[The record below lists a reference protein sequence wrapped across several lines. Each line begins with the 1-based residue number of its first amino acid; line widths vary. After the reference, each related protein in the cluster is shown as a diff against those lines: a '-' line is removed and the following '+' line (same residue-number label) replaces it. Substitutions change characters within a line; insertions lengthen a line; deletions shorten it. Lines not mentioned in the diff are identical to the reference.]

1 MYEKGKKV
9 MSQAYLDT
17 IDSPVGSIQ
26 FATNSEGALL
36 RLSFLDGHYPLTLPQ
51 ELERDGFALSQDAAR
66 TEQIRAE
73 LLEFFAGKRRTFD
86 VPVILQ
92 GSPFQVTVWSALR
105 RIPFGETRTYA
116 QLAGMIQ
123 RPAAARAVGRAN
135 ATNRIPLV
143 IPCHRVIGADGSLT
157 GFAGGI
163 HLKERLL
170 AFEMSHMSS
179 EEVAARQ
186 SQPGA
191 FSLARA

>member
-1 MYEKGKKV
+1 MYEKGKKA
-9 MSQAYLDT
+9 MSQAYLDM

-36 RLSFLDGHYPLTLPQ
+36 RLSFLDGHYPLTLQQ
-51 ELERDGFALSQDAAR
+51 ELERDGFALSQDTAR
-66 TEQIRAE
+66 TEQIRTE
-73 LLEFFAGKRRTFD
+73 LLEFFAGKRRIFD

-179 EEVAARQ
+179 EENAARQ
-186 SQPGA
+186 NQPGA
-191 FSLARA
+191 FSLARV

>member
-1 MYEKGKKV
+1 
-9 MSQAYLDT
+9 MSQAYLDM

-36 RLSFLDGHYPLTLPQ
+36 RLSLLDGHYPLTLQQ
-51 ELERDGFALSQDAAR
+51 ELERDGFAFSQDTAR
-66 TEQIRAE
+66 TEQARVE
-73 LLEFFAGKRRTFD
+73 LLEFFAGKRRSFD

-116 QLAGMIQ
+116 QLAGMIE

-143 IPCHRVIGADGSLT
+143 IPCHRVIGADGTLT

-170 AFEMSHMSS
+170 TFETRHLPA
-179 EEVAARQ
+179 EENATTQ
-186 SQPGA
+186 TQPGA
-191 FSLARA
+191 LSLARA

>member
-1 MYEKGKKV
+1 
-9 MSQAYLDT
+9 MSHAYLDV
-17 IDSPVGSIQ
+17 IDSPVGAIQ
-26 FATNSEGALL
+26 FATNNEGALL
-36 RLSFLDGHYPLTLPQ
+36 RVSFLDGHYPLTLQQ

-66 TEQIRAE
+66 TEQARAE
-73 LLEFFAGKRRTFD
+73 LLEFFAGERRSFD

-170 AFEMSHMSS
+170 AFEMSHRSS
-179 EEVAARQ
+179 EENTAAQ
-186 SQPGA
+186 PQPGA

>member
-1 MYEKGKKV
+1 
-9 MSQAYLDT
+9 MSQAYLDM

-26 FATNSEGALL
+26 FTTNSEGALL
-36 RLSFLDGHYPLTLPQ
+36 RLSFLDGHYPLTLQQ
-51 ELERDGFALSQDAAR
+51 ELERDGFTFSKDMAR
-66 TEQIRAE
+66 TEHARIE

-116 QLAGMIQ
+116 QLAGMIE

-170 AFEMSHMSS
+170 AFEMSHMTP
-179 EEVAARQ
+179 EEEAAQQTRQ
-186 SQPGA
+186 SA
-191 FSLARA
+191 HTLARA

>member
-1 MYEKGKKV
+1 
-9 MSQAYLDT
+9 MSQAYLEV

-26 FATNSEGALL
+26 FATNNEGALL
-36 RLSFLDGHYPLTLPQ
+36 RVSFLDGHYPLTLQQ
-51 ELERDGFALSQDAAR
+51 ELERDGFTLSQDAAR
-66 TEQIRAE
+66 TEQARAE

-143 IPCHRVIGADGSLT
+143 IPCHRVIGADGSLI

-170 AFEMSHMSS
+170 AFEMSHRSS
-179 EEVAARQ
+179 EENTAAQ
-186 SQPGA
+186 PQPGA

>member
-1 MYEKGKKV
+1 MN
-9 MSQAYLDT
+9 QAYLDR

-26 FATNSEGALL
+26 FATNDEGALL
-36 RLSFLDGHYPLTLPQ
+36 RLSFLDGHYPLTLQQ
-51 ELERDGFALSQDAAR
+51 ELERDGFVLSQDTAR
-66 TEQIRAE
+66 TEQARAE
-73 LLEFFAGKRRTFD
+73 LLEFFAGKRHTFD
-86 VPVILQ
+86 VDVILQ

-116 QLAGMIQ
+116 QLAGMIE

-135 ATNRIPLV
+135 ATNKIPLV

-170 AFEMSHMSS
+170 AFEMSHMPVQAEAVQGQSS
-179 EEVAARQ
+179 A
-186 SQPGA
+186 
-191 FSLARA
+191 LARV

>member
-1 MYEKGKKV
+1 

-17 IDSPVGSIQ
+17 IDSPVGAIQ

-36 RLSFLDGHYPLTLPQ
+36 RLSFLDGHYPLTLQQ
-51 ELERDGFALSQDAAR
+51 ELERDGFALSQDAAH
-66 TEQIRAE
+66 TGQARAE
-73 LLEFFAGKRRTFD
+73 LMEFFAGKRRSFD

-163 HLKERLL
+163 YLKERLL
-170 AFEMSHMSS
+170 AFEMSHMAS
-179 EEVAARQ
+179 EEDAAKQ
-186 SQPGA
+186 PQPGA
-191 FSLARA
+191 LSLARA

>member
-1 MYEKGKKV
+1 MYEKGKKT
-9 MSQAYLDT
+9 MSQAFLDT

-26 FATNSEGALL
+26 FATNNEGALL
-36 RLSFLDGHYPLTLPQ
+36 RLSFLDGHYPLTLQQ

-66 TEQIRAE
+66 TEQARAE
-73 LLEFFAGKRRTFD
+73 LLEFFAGKRHSFD

-92 GSPFQVTVWSALR
+92 GSHFQVTVWSALR

-116 QLAGMIQ
+116 QLAEMIQ

-143 IPCHRVIGADGSLT
+143 IPCHRVIGANGSLT

-170 AFEMSHMSS
+170 AFEMSHMFTQ
-179 EEVAARQ
+179 ENVAKQ
-186 SQPGA
+186 TLQGA
-191 FSLARA
+191 QALARA

>member
-1 MYEKGKKV
+1 
-9 MSQAYLDT
+9 MSKAYLDM

-26 FATNSEGALL
+26 FATNGEGALL
-36 RLSFLDGHYPLTLPQ
+36 RLSFLDGHYPLTLQQ
-51 ELERDGFALSQDAAR
+51 ELERDGFALSQDTACTDRA
-66 TEQIRAE
+66 RAE
-73 LLEFFAGKRRTFD
+73 LLDFFAGKRRSFD

-92 GSPFQVTVWSALR
+92 GSPFQVNVWNALR
-105 RIPFGETRTYA
+105 QIPFGETRTYA

-135 ATNRIPLV
+135 ATNRVPLV

-170 AFEMSHMSS
+170 AFEMNGMPMQD
-179 EEVAARQ
+179 AAVQ
-186 SQPGA
+186 SQTGA
-191 FSLARA
+191 LARA